1 MAYYYHTN
9 KQPMNRVQIN
19 TELNQLRE
27 ERGRLE
33 TRLQHVQ
40 SCMNALMAMRK
51 SLEALETPLYDEMF
65 GG

>member
-1 MAYYYHTN
+1 MD
-9 KQPMNRVQIN
+9 RIQIN
-19 TELNQLRE
+19 IELNQLRE